1 MTGILLQWERGRP
14 DEARQVIAL
23 RSYYEFLAQRLY
35 HEYEPTKHATAN
47 ARRDFLKRLEAWL
60 SGFENKSHAM
70 TAFKSIQYIFFAGT
84 AEYEELYRCAYSH
97 HICSWVM
104 NQENIGLFDLNVD
117 EKVDQ
122 SVRKT
127 WICPATDSLRI
138 NGFLHIN
145 SLRGHD
151 LRTDWRSLSMLGDD
165 DLIQKYVDRKQI
177 KRLVIVDDFV
187 GAGNQFWGSLSYAIK
202 VFPGNILAI
211 PLICC
216 ASGLR
221 MIKRE
226 LEMAGIERVEVSPV
240 LVVPDN
246 CMVGETVMEGE
257 PKLFSKMRK
266 AMKFGYDKMRINTSG
281 EEYGSGRLGSLTVLY
296 SNCPNNTPPIYGL
309 DAGGRWSP
317 IFKRISR

>member
-1 MTGILLQWERGRP
+1 
-14 DEARQVIAL
+14 
-23 RSYYEFLAQRLY
+23 
-35 HEYEPTKHATAN
+35 
-47 ARRDFLKRLEAWL
+47 
-60 SGFENKSHAM
+60 
-70 TAFKSIQYIFFAGT
+70 
-84 AEYEELYRCAYSH
+84 
-97 HICSWVM
+97 
-104 NQENIGLFDLNVD
+104 
-117 EKVDQ
+117 
-122 SVRKT
+122 
-127 WICPATDSLRI
+127 
-138 NGFLHIN
+138 
-145 SLRGHD
+145 
-151 LRTDWRSLSMLGDD
+151 MLGDD